1 MSLLGLFSR
10 VQILKYNYYISV
22 THLYDE
28 SDIDLAK
35 VLMNDVV
42 IELVMYDINK
52 NRSSLNNQKSLCYH
66 LYPPHFDFSHS
77 YQSLVH

>member
-1 MSLLGLFSR
+1 M
-10 VQILKYNYYISV
+10 VQKLKCNYYISV
-22 THLYDE
+22 THSYNE
-28 SDIDLAK
+28 SNIGLAK
-35 VLMNDVV
+35 VPMNDVV

-77 YQSLVH
+77 YQNLVH